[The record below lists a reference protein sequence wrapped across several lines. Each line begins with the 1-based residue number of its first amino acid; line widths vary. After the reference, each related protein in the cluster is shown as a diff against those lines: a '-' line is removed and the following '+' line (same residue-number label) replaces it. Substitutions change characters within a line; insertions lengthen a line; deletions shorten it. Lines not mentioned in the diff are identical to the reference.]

1 MSPSSMVLGEIN
13 KDEFLLSKGWEK
25 EKGGKKKKKG
35 KKNTEKIRT
44 QSNMAIKKSL
54 QTIYR

>member
-1 MSPSSMVLGEIN
+1 MNLFFPKAGE
-13 KDEFLLSKGWEK
+13 KKKGEK
-25 EKGGKKKKKG
+25 RKKKG

-44 QSNMAIKKSL
+44 QNNTAVKKSL